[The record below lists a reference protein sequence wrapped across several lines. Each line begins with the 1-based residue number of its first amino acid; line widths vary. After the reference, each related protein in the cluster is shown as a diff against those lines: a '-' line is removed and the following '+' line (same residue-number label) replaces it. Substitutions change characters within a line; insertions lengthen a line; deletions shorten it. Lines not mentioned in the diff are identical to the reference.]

1 MKKRRSAKLI
11 LNPKVGTALFV
22 LCWTA
27 YFLTYFGRLNY
38 NALMAQIIAEGILS
52 KTQAGMLGT
61 VFFMTYAI
69 GQLFSGWM
77 GDRVSPRLFIL
88 TGLVASGVCNLIMCS
103 VSRYP
108 VMVVVW
114 SINGFVQSFVWP
126 PLLRIFCEHYT
137 DVVRIRACVA
147 INTTVPAG
155 TLVTYGFAAWMAA
168 RGTWKFSF
176 MAAGIVLCLFSVLW
190 YLGTAR
196 IERWTE
202 ENGQDISF
210 QKEENPAASP
220 IGWKQFIAFGMLFLC
235 VALAIQ
241 GMLKDSVTSW
251 ALVYL
256 GEAHGLST
264 AMAIL
269 STTVIPLLNLFG
281 MYLASWMMKK
291 RPSEFMNAIVL
302 YLACG
307 IALCFLLFGNLLG
320 AAPALII
327 LAAATTAMI
336 GVNTLLISVF
346 PGRFSATG
354 QVATISGVL
363 NFSVYV
369 GSALSNYGIGA
380 VVDRF
385 GWNAAILL
393 WIVSAALAAYLCA
406 ASQRCWR
413 WHKLERMESC

>member
-1 MKKRRSAKLI
+1 MQYPRQELPDRVKWGPEKWSIDYRDKNRV
-11 LNPKVGTALFV
+11 NCYDTGTAP
-22 LCWTA
+22 CKTA
-27 YFLTYFGRLNY
+27 CP
-38 NALMAQIIAEGILS
+38 AHIAVQGLS
-52 KTQAGMLGT
+52 
-61 VFFMTYAI
+61 
-69 GQLFSGWM
+69 
-77 GDRVSPRLFIL
+77 
-88 TGLVASGVCNLIMCS
+88 LIH
-103 VSRYP
+103 
-108 VMVVVW
+108 
-114 SINGFVQSFVWP
+114 I
-126 PLLRIFCEHYT
+126 
-137 DVVRIRACVA
+137 
-147 INTTVPAG
+147 
-155 TLVTYGFAAWMAA
+155 
-168 RGTWKFSF
+168 
-176 MAAGIVLCLFSVLW
+176 
-190 YLGTAR
+190 
-196 IERWTE
+196 
-202 ENGQDISF
+202 
-210 QKEENPAASP
+210 
-220 IGWKQFIAFGMLFLC
+220 
-235 VALAIQ
+235 
-241 GMLKDSVTSW
+241 
-251 ALVYL
+251 
-256 GEAHGLST
+256 ST

-393 WIVSAALAAYLCA
+393 LSLI
-406 ASQRCWR
+406 
-413 WHKLERMESC
+413 HI